1 MSVFFYSI
9 KGGQG
14 KTTHAVGYASYADAL
29 LVTNDFENGTAEIYQ
44 AALPQETIEILK
56 PGKTLASVTN
66 RYPAERIV
74 IDFG

>member
-14 KTTHAVGYASYADAL
+14 KTTHAVGYARYAEAL

-44 AALPQETIEILK
+44 AALPTGTIEILK
-56 PGKTLASVTN
+56 PGQTLASVVE
-66 RYPAERIV
+66 RYPSERIV
-74 IDFG
+74 VDF